1 MLEQLKNGEIM
12 GLIVYSNDTTTN
24 IDLIYELLVK
34 RMSLVFVD
42 KLPNGLVG
50 NCVMSDPLQAMDAL
64 IGHLYNMG
72 HRRIAMVTHDLQLR
86 SSALQRL
93 QMGRLAMQK
102 YGLDLPDR
110 YIRSSQNWDENI
122 VDLVSLPQPPTAIVF
137 TAAVL
142 AFNCAPAFKRLGIRI
157 PQDLSIVAHD
167 DIKRFSKIYGLKLT
181 SVGQDYY
188 GIGRVAAERLY
199 SYMVQP
205 DNRYLLEYLPVTFTG
220 DGESVKELHTG
231 SKE

>member
-1 MLEQLKNGEIM
+1 M
-12 GLIVYSNDTTTN
+12 
-24 IDLIYELLVK
+24 
-34 RMSLVFVD
+34 
-42 KLPNGLVG
+42 
-50 NCVMSDPLQAMDAL
+50 
-64 IGHLYNMG
+64 
-72 HRRIAMVTHDLQLR
+72 
-86 SSALQRL
+86 
-93 QMGRLAMQK
+93 
-102 YGLDLPDR
+102 
-110 YIRSSQNWDENI
+110 
-122 VDLVSLPQPPTAIVF
+122 
-137 TAAVL
+137 
-142 AFNCAPAFKRLGIRI
+142 
-157 PQDLSIVAHD
+157 AHD

>member
-1 MLEQLKNGEIM
+1 
-12 GLIVYSNDTTTN
+12 
-24 IDLIYELLVK
+24 
-34 RMSLVFVD
+34 MSLVFVD

-122 VDLVSLPQPPTAIVF
+122 VDLVSLPQPPPPLCSPPPSSRLTARRPSS
-137 TAAVL
+137 ALESAS
-142 AFNCAPAFKRLGIRI
+142 RRI
-157 PQDLSIVAHD
+157 SPSW
-167 DIKRFSKIYGLKLT
+167 RTTT
-181 SVGQDYY
+181 SSGF
-188 GIGRVAAERLY
+188 
-199 SYMVQP
+199 P
-205 DNRYLLEYLPVTFTG
+205 KFTG
-220 DGESVKELHTG
+220 
-231 SKE
+231 